1 MPASVAVSSMADE
14 RHDERHDERARERHK
29 VGLSDGG
36 HDGARLATIEPLQC
50 LGSGL
55 LDHG

>member
-1 MPASVAVSSMADE
+1 MADE

-36 HDGARLATIEPLQC
+36 HDGARLAAIEPLQG

>member
-1 MPASVAVSSMADE
+1 MPASVAVSSMA
-14 RHDERHDERARERHK
+14 DERHDERARERHK

-36 HDGARLATIEPLQC
+36 HDGARLATIEPLQG